1 MTDSATPAPRDGRR
15 SPDAQDNGTETAQAG
30 SAAKAKMPVWLFR
43 TILGVAAAVVLVVV
57 YLIAS
62 VTVPLMWADS
72 ISDQIGG
79 QLGNSIPLGMFYGFV
94 FSFVPVTV
102 AWQAHHRGLNKW
114 VRVSLV
120 ALGLLLTIP
129 NLLTLAVLFGGTQ
142 TAADARS
149 KWANGANWFG
159 TWSQIFMV
167 VGVVCAV
174 ALIVLGRMWLR
185 RGRKIREI
193 KAAEKLVREDKLART
208 LSNKEAAREAEK
220 QARIDAR
227 TAEKAARN
235 TARTLRRQPAPASDG
250 ASPENPG
257 PDKPA
262 TDGSATPGD
271 TPPA

>member
-1 MTDSATPAPRDGRR
+1 
-15 SPDAQDNGTETAQAG
+15 
-30 SAAKAKMPVWLFR
+30 MPVWLFR
-43 TILGVAAAVVLVVV
+43 TILGVAAAIALVVA

-62 VTVPLMWADS
+62 VTVPLIWADS

-102 AWQAHHRGLNKW
+102 AWQAHRRGLNKW

-120 ALGLLLTIP
+120 VLGLLLTIP

-193 KAAEKLVREDKLART
+193 KAAEKLVREDKLARS
-208 LSNKEAAREAEK
+208 LASKEAAKEAEK

-227 TAEKAARN
+227 AAEKAAKE
-235 TARTLRRQPAPASDG
+235 TARTHRRQPASAPDQPAPAPGG
-250 ASPENPG
+250 ASLDKPVAEKPVPG
-257 PDKPA
+257 KPVHNEPA
-262 TDGSATPGD
+262 TDGPATPGD